1 MKATLR
7 SDMEKMEMTLRGEI
21 EALRRDMK
29 KMETRL
35 RGEIQEVLSE
45 VKSLRRDME
54 EMETRLC
61 AEFRAELRAFEL
73 RMTIKLGGLL
83 VLAVGLMTM
92 IDRLLGPAAP

>member
-21 EALRRDMK
+21 EALRSDME

-35 RGEIQEVLSE
+35 RGEIQEVRGE
-45 VKSLRRDME
+45 AESLRRDMD
-54 EMETRLC
+54 EMETRL
-61 AEFRAELRAFEL
+61 RAELRALEL